1 MTRTERTYYVVFSL
15 YTVSA
20 WFLAPMYSLFLLSR
34 GLDLFQINVVLA
46 TYLISVFLFEVPT
59 GAIADLAG
67 RKVSFLLSCAVR
79 MVAFTLYAFADDK
92 VANRGGIVVG
102 YYNSDATDAM
112 TEIDVSGSTWS
123 FGGSGS
129 VSAAAQAETNSVG
142 LNGGSGEDEL
152 SNEASL
158 EVNGTAY
165 AKTAGSTTHT
175 PQRVKTR
182 VSCCAAAS

>member
-59 GAIADLAG
+59 GAVADLAG

-79 MVAFTLYAFADDK
+79 MVAFTLYAFAG
-92 VANRGGIVVG
+92 N
-102 YYNSDATDAM
+102 
-112 TEIDVSGSTWS
+112 
-123 FGGSGS
+123 F
-129 VSAAAQAETNSVG
+129 AQCVTAE
-142 LNGGSGEDEL
+142 
-152 SNEASL
+152 
-158 EVNGTAY
+158 
-165 AKTAGSTTHT
+165 
-175 PQRVKTR
+175 
-182 VSCCAAAS
+182 